1 MSQNQSRKMRT
12 QRTLRLRKT
21 IFSKIEYFCN
31 KCNARCFLV
40 LQTKGDGKTY
50 VLSTTG
56 WDPSAEQLVRSD
68 SATFGFRM
76 GSNAAQNSYFPTP
89 VRKFIDD
96 TSGESSRSDA
106 E

>member
-31 KCNARCFLV
+31 KCNARCYLV

-50 VLSTTG
+50 VLSTVG
-56 WDPSAEQLVRSD
+56 WDPSAEQLVCSKSRLGCRWVLTLARTRISLHL
-68 SATFGFRM
+68 
-76 GSNAAQNSYFPTP
+76 
-89 VRKFIDD
+89 
-96 TSGESSRSDA
+96 SGNL
-106 E
+106 

>member
-1 MSQNQSRKMRT
+1 MSQNQSRKLRT

-21 IFSKIEYFCN
+21 IFSKLEYFCN
-31 KCNARCFLV
+31 KCNARCYLV

-68 SATFGFRM
+68 CHFWVPDGVLTLPRTRISLHL
-76 GSNAAQNSYFPTP
+76 SENS
-89 VRKFIDD
+89 
-96 TSGESSRSDA
+96 
-106 E
+106 